1 MPREIKNGRQ
11 QIYETLRD
19 EIVSKTL
26 NGGERLSEAQL
37 SARFNV
43 SRTPIREVL
52 RQLERDGFVS
62 LTPNAGVNVA
72 KITAEVATE
81 YFQLAAA
88 LEAFAV
94 EAAVEK
100 GIDDAQIA
108 FLEGLNREMEFH
120 AKKGDIQS
128 TDRLNNQF
136 HNFFVEQSSNK
147 VILATLQDAHRKMFI
162 PFENFHTR
170 EDRMEYVRQHDEI
183 VDRLR
188 SRDVPGAGYAM
199 KRHILTIVDN
209 LAGRYRAKANA
220 GWLSYG

>member
-1 MPREIKNGRQ
+1 M
-11 QIYETLRD
+11 
-19 EIVSKTL
+19 
-26 NGGERLSEAQL
+26 
-37 SARFNV
+37 
-43 SRTPIREVL
+43 L

-120 AKKGDIQS
+120 ANKGDIQS

-147 VILATLQDAHRKMFI
+147 VILSTLQDAHRKMFI

-170 EDRMEYVRQHDEI
+170 EDRMEYVQQHDEI

-199 KRHILTIVDN
+199 KRHILTIVEN

-220 GWLSYG
+220 GWLSSG

>member
-11 QIYETLRD
+11 RIYETLRD

-72 KITAEVATE
+72 KITAEMANE

-94 EAAVEK
+94 EAAIER
-100 GIDDAQIA
+100 GIDDEQIA
-108 FLEGLNREMEFH
+108 FLDELNREMEFH
-120 AKKGDIQS
+120 ANNGDIQS
-128 TDRLNNQF
+128 SDRLNNQF

-147 VILATLQDAHRKMFI
+147 VILSTLQDAHRKMFI
-162 PFENFHTR
+162 PFENYHTQENR
-170 EDRMEYVRQHDEI
+170 LDYVRQHDEI
-183 VDRLR
+183 V
-188 SRDVPGAGYAM
+188 SRIRRRDIPGAGYAM
-199 KRHILTIVDN
+199 KQHILTIVEN
-209 LAGRYRAKANA
+209 LTERYRAKSNA
-220 GWLSYG
+220 GWLSYS

>member
-26 NGGERLSEAQL
+26 NGGERLSEGQL

-120 AKKGDIQS
+120 ANKGDIQS

-147 VILATLQDAHRKMFI
+147 VILSTLQDAHRKMFI

-170 EDRMEYVRQHDEI
+170 EDRMEYVQQHDEI

-199 KRHILTIVDN
+199 KRHILTIVEN
-209 LAGRYRAKANA
+209 LAGRYRAKASA

>member
-1 MPREIKNGRQ
+1 MPKEIKNGRLR
-11 QIYETLRD
+11 IYETLRD

-72 KITAEVATE
+72 KITAEMANE

-94 EAAVEK
+94 EATLEK
-100 GIDDAQIA
+100 GIDDRQIA
-108 FLEGLNREMEFH
+108 FLDELNRKMEFYVTN
-120 AKKGDIQS
+120 GDIQS
-128 TDRLNNQF
+128 SDKVNNQF
-136 HNFFVEQSSNK
+136 HNFFVEQASNK
-147 VILATLQDAHRKMFI
+147 VVLSALQDAHRKMFI
-162 PFENFHTR
+162 PFENFHTPENR
-170 EDRMEYVRQHDEI
+170 QHYVQQHDEI
-183 VDRLR
+183 VSRLKM
-188 SRDVPGAGYAM
+188 RDIPAAGYAM
-199 KRHILTIVDN
+199 KRHILTIVEN
-209 LAGRYRAKANA
+209 LTERSREKSNA